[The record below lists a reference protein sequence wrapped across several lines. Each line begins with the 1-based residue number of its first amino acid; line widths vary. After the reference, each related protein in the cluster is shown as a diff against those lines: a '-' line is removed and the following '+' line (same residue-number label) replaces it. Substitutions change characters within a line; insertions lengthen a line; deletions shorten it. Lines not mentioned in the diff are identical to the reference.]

1 LTTHFVDE
9 RVGAGDAKK
18 GLDRGCG
25 VRAGRGDGFE
35 GGKLRSN
42 AADETGPFN
51 DILGDN
57 ICPAK
62 QHVGYVGGQ
71 AGPEFGVPYF
81 GQAAEGESKQF
92 DRSDGG
98 WGAFGG
104 REEGIQR
111 DSSERVEVEGD
122 DRIRLFLG

>member
-1 LTTHFVDE
+1 LATHFVD
-9 RVGAGDAKK
+9 
-18 GLDRGCG
+18 DR
-25 VRAGRGDGFE
+25 VRAGGEKERYDSGCGERAGREDGFE

-42 AADETGPFN
+42 AADETGPFD

-57 ICPAK
+57 VCPAK
-62 QHVGYVGGQ
+62 QHVGYVGGK
-71 AGPEFGVPYF
+71 AGPKFGLPDL
-81 GQAAEGESKQF
+81 GQVAKGESEEF

-111 DSSERVEVEGD
+111 DSS
-122 DRIRLFLG
+122 